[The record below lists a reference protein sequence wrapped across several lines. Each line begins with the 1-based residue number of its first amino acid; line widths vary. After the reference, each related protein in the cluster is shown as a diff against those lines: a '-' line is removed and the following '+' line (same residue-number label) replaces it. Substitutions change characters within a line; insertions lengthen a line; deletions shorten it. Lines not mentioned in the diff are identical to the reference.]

1 MSAARTGLAP
11 AEVARLLD
19 NLQGLPAVAVGSGLF
34 VAGHILGVVLL
45 GIALWRGR
53 IIPAWAGIALIAS
66 QPLHA
71 IFAAA
76 LPNAA
81 LDGLAWGLTA
91 VGFAA
96 AAPAVARGRDG
107 SAR

>member
-1 MSAARTGLAP
+1 MSATRTGLAS
-11 AEVARLLD
+11 AETARLLD
-19 NLQGLPAVAVGSGLF
+19 DLQALPTVAAGSGLF

-76 LPNAA
+76 LPNAT

-96 AAPAVARGRDG
+96 AAPAVARGADR